1 MGQEAVERR
10 KLRLSNLTQFKK
22 EVLQQCS
29 GKEYLKPMG
38 IERLPFDYIELKFE
52 THENMLRFFVENEMW
67 FHKNQVKTKV
77 IGLSM
82 IAWKRG

>member
-1 MGQEAVERR
+1 MNVD
-10 KLRLSNLTQFKK
+10 LSPVLK
-22 EVLQQCS
+22 ECS
-29 GKEYLKPMG
+29 GLEYIKPMG
-38 IERLPFDYIELKFE
+38 FEILPFEYVELKFE